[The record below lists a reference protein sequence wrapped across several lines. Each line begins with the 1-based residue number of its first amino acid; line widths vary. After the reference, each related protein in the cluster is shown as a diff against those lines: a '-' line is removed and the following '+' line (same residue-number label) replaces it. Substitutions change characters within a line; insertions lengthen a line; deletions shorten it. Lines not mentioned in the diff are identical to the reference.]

1 MKRILIVVLLIV
13 SLGSGLFA
21 VDSTITAKLTTALGL
36 GGSMDLKAEGS
47 YQVKMPLLQGD
58 GPLFEGNNLKVKAGL
73 GLSPIAGQV
82 TVDAVLTPVALAEV
96 NLGVAVGSGWDFPLL
111 NMHGTLTAPS
121 EDDEMVGETLKGIYV
136 KPKAGLALQFDTGA
150 VFASKWASV
159 VLRAY
164 QELNFTY
171 YSNAEKDQGWEFELS
186 GKLYNSFNYK
196 GEYIVGYQLPI
207 EWVNLVGVQV
217 EHYVY
222 DAFNRKNGGMIDASI
237 LMNSPFPI
245 VDGLSL
251 LMAVQFTNYKAQAGS
266 RVRELEALRFK
277 RVALIATYS
286 I

>member
-21 VDSTITAKLTTALGL
+21 VDSTITAKLTTALGP

-82 TVDAVLTPVALAEV
+82 TVDAVLTPIALAEV

-111 NMHGTLTAPS
+111 NMHGTLTAPN
-121 EDDEMVGETLKGIYV
+121 EGDDMVGETLKGIYV

-171 YSNAEKDQGWEFELS
+171 YSNAEKDQPWEFELS
-186 GKLYNSFNYK
+186 GELYNSFNYK

-237 LMNSPFPI
+237 LINSPFPI

>member
-13 SLGSGLFA
+13 GLGSGLFA
-21 VDSTITAKLTTALGL
+21 VDSTITAKLTTALGP

-82 TVDAVLTPVALAEV
+82 TVDAVLTPIALAEV

-111 NMHGTLTAPS
+111 NMHGTLTAPN
-121 EDDEMVGETLKGIYV
+121 EDAEMVGETLKGIYV
-136 KPKAGLALQFDTGA
+136 KPKAGVALQFDTGA

-171 YSNAEKDQGWEFELS
+171 YSNAEKDQPWEFELS
-186 GKLYNSFNYK
+186 GELYNSFNYK

-237 LMNSPFPI
+237 LVNSPFPI